1 LLATVL
7 DYITKDDVMNS
18 QENNKVSI
26 AMCTYNGEQFISE
39 QLESMMNQTR
49 LPDELIVCDDRSTDR
64 TIEILNT
71 FKADAPFPVIIM
83 INELQLGSTKNF
95 EKAIQHCSG
104 DIIFLAD
111 QDDVWDSSKIAIM
124 ESRFQDPEVGM
135 VFTNAAMVDQ
145 DLHPLGYSLWESIP
159 FTESEQERLVS
170 KPLDVMIRKNVVTGA
185 AMAFRAKLTET
196 LLPFTNNWVHDAW
209 IAVLISCLQNTK
221 VEIIDKPLIKYR
233 QHANNQLGASKKNLS
248 EQISQAKKKDKKQN
262 TNFNEV
268 INHIVDFKINVT
280 EETMRKLSEKAKHM
294 EFRNN
299 LPKNN
304 LVRAAK
310 VVAEASTLRYNQYSN
325 GYKTILKDIFY

>member
-1 LLATVL
+1 
-7 DYITKDDVMNS
+7 MNS
-18 QENNKVSI
+18 QDNNKVSI

-39 QLESMMNQTR
+39 QLESMMKQTR

-71 FKADAPFPVIIM
+71 FKANAPFPVSIM

-111 QDDVWDSSKIAIM
+111 QDDVWDSNKIAIM

-135 VFTNAAMVDQ
+135 VFTNAAMVNQ
-145 DLHPLGYSLWESIP
+145 DLHALGYSLWESIP
-159 FTESEQERLVS
+159 FTEAEQERLVS

-185 AMAFRAKLTET
+185 AMAFRAKLTEIV
-196 LLPFTNNWVHDAW
+196 LPVTNNWVHDAW
-209 IAVLISCLQNTK
+209 IAILISCLKNTK

-248 EQISQAKKKDKKQN
+248 EQISQAKKREKKHN

-268 INHIVDFKINVT
+268 IDHIVEYQIDVT
-280 EETMRKLSEKAKHM
+280 EETMHKLSEKAKHM